1 MPLVTVPASPPA
13 IDLDKPVQIT
23 LQPVPPLAKSLV
35 ELFEPRGAKVLEYEE
50 GKRLKIEAPPLVL
63 EELGKLL
70 ELVGRESMEAE
81 AKPTDSPAQSPK
93 PTEKPNAENPTR

>member
-1 MPLVTVPASPPA
+1 MPASPPA